1 MITAFE
7 TSVSVQTGGSAVTI
21 GLLRS
26 VSELRMD
33 SEMLDVTT
41 LDAPGGWRRY
51 ARGARDG
58 GEVTL
63 EGFLDKEESG
73 QETLRSLYLDSA
85 PAAFTM
91 PWVPALVVWIT
102 RFPRTMP
109 GRMEHGEFPRSHP
122 SILIPCRSPT
132 RIHSASFSRQARVSS
147 MLPTGRTSL
156 APCAYR

>member
-7 TSVSVQTGGSAVTI
+7 TSVSVQTGGSAATI

-85 PAAFTM
+85 PAAFT
-91 PWVPALVVWIT
+91 IT
-102 RFPRTMP
+102 FPD
-109 GRMEHGEFPRSHP
+109 GE
-122 SILIPCRSPT
+122 
-132 RIHSASFSRQARVSS
+132 SASFQALVRSVSWGAAS
-147 MLPTGRTSL
+147 VDEPVGFACVLRLCGPVAWNRGDG
-156 APCAYR
+156 